1 VAFNLFKPKTKVD
14 ANTPNKNTGGP
25 INWVRRFWKIY
36 FIILGVFGLF
46 ILFINFG
53 WIGDMP
59 DLGDIEN
66 PTASLASQVYAQDG
80 TPMGKYYLEDRT
92 SVKYRDI
99 SPYLIQALVATED
112 KRFYDHYGVDGEGLI
127 RAVAFLGTQG
137 GASTITMQTAKNLF
151 TDNWSTKNK
160 LLRVIQKIK
169 ESIIA
174 IKLETKFT
182 KQEILTIYLNTIPF
196 SENLFGIGNASRSFF
211 QKEPDRLSIEEAALL
226 VGMIN
231 APTKYNPNRNPKLA
245 LERRN
250 LVLNRMAGQKYI
262 TNDQVEQLKKLPLV
276 TNFKKLDENNGL
288 GPYFRSNLGEFM
300 KKWCKEHK
308 KSNGDAYNLYK
319 DGLRIYTT
327 INPRMQLYAE
337 EAVARHLS
345 SLQKEFNNQPKIKSG
360 EIWKEYNNQL
370 ESAIKQTDRWR
381 NLKKEDLTDE
391 DIRKTFNE
399 VVPMRIF
406 AWNKNRYID
415 TTMTPLDSLKYHK
428 QILQTGFLAVDPFTG
443 EVKAWVGGVD
453 FKTFKYDHV
462 NVNTKR
468 QVGSTM
474 KPLLYSLAIE
484 KAGFTPN
491 TPVQDQQQMFD
502 GYGMVPNTNRT
513 CTGMTI
519 PMAQALAES
528 RNCAS
533 AYIMKQINGKGN
545 EAAKQLVEYL
555 KQCNVQSEIQPYPS
569 IALGS
574 CEITL
579 FEMVQAYTVF
589 PGAGYNEQP
598 FFINRIEDK
607 NGNVL
612 ESFAP
617 KRKRIIQEVTAY
629 SVVSMM
635 QGVITSGTG
644 QSLSGYDVKASA
656 IAGKTG
662 TTNDNSDLWFMG
674 YTPQLLAGA
683 WVGCDD
689 RFLRFTDNYF
699 GQGAHAALPIWGYF
713 MEKVTNDP
721 ACNMDQN
728 ANFGKPENLSADFN
742 VQFVSKDSTLKDN
755 PIPEIDNATDI
766 GAESDYQITKV
777 PPTDNNN
784 NPKTPVKETKNPS
797 KEIKKQSTE
806 TSRDSKK
813 ETKKDVKGAKKDT
826 KAPSKDTKAGKEAT
840 KPKALLLPPKK
851 K

>member
-1 VAFNLFKPKTKVD
+1 MAINIIQPNPRTNNNTNSQSNGRPK
-14 ANTPNKNTGGP
+14 
-25 INWVRRFWKIY
+25 NWVRVFWKYY
-36 FIILGVFGLF
+36 FISMGVFALF
-46 ILFINFG
+46 LLSINFG
-53 WIGDMP
+53 LIGDMP
-59 DLGDIEN
+59 DLSDIEN

-80 TPMGKYYLEDRT
+80 TPMGKFYLEDRT

-112 KRFYDHYGVDGEGLI
+112 KRFYDHYGVDGEGLV
-127 RAVAFLGTQG
+127 RAVAFMGTQG

-160 LLRVIQKIK
+160 FLRIIQKIK

-174 IKLETKFT
+174 IKLESKFT
-182 KQEILTIYLNTIPF
+182 KQEILTIYLNTVPF
-196 SENLFGIGNASRSFF
+196 SENIFGIGNASRSFF
-211 QKEPDRLSIEEAALL
+211 QKEPDRINIEEAALL

-262 TNDQVEQLKKLPLV
+262 TNDQAEQLKNLPVV

-308 KSNGDAYNLYK
+308 KSNGDNYNLYK

-337 EAVARHLS
+337 EAVAKHMAA
-345 SLQKEFNNQPKIKSG
+345 LQKEFSKQPKIKSG

-370 ESAIKQTDRWR
+370 ESAIKQTDRWK
-381 NLKKEDLTDE
+381 NLKKEDLSDE
-391 DIRKTFNE
+391 DARKTFNE

-406 AWNKNRYID
+406 AWNKNRFID

-484 KAGFTPN
+484 KAGFTPS

-502 GYGMVPNTNRT
+502 GYGMVPNTSRT
-513 CTGMTI
+513 CTGMTM

-545 EAAKQLVEYL
+545 EAAKELVEYL

-574 CEITL
+574 CEISL
-579 FEMVQAYTVF
+579 YEMVQAYTMF
-589 PGAGYNEQP
+589 PGAGYNAQP

-617 KRKRIIQEVTAY
+617 KRKRVIEELTAY
-629 SVVSMM
+629 SVVNMM
-635 QGVITSGTG
+635 QGVITSGTA
-644 QSLSGYDVKASA
+644 QSMGNYNVRSNG

-689 RFLRFTDNYF
+689 RFLRFTDNYI
-699 GQGAHAALPIWGYF
+699 GQGAHAAMPIWGYF

-721 ACNMDQN
+721 ACNLDQN
-728 ANFGKPENLSADFN
+728 ANFQKPANLSADFN
-742 VQFVSKDSTLKDN
+742 VQFISKDSALIDDK
-755 PIPEIDNATDI
+755 IPNLDNAEDI
-766 GAESDYQITKV
+766 GAESDYQIT
-777 PPTDNNN
+777 NNAPVAN
-784 NPKTPVKETKNPS
+784 SANTNSIQIEPSKTAKDPKKETKAPAKETKN
-797 KEIKKQSTE
+797 
-806 TSRDSKK
+806 
-813 ETKKDVKGAKKDT
+813 TKVN
-826 KAPSKDTKAGKEAT
+826 KEAT
-840 KPKALLLPPKK
+840 KPKAVMLPTKK
-851 K
+851 KN